1 LRAGRSAGAF
11 LLKTLLDA
19 ATLGGRTVAGPAQH
33 HQRTGPLQ
41 LLLEATG
48 LRVHLLHLPRH
59 LLETA
64 VHGLVLDGGSEDVV
78 EMGAVGEGV
87 ESLFDL
93 AAIEDDLLFHEAQT
107 VLAALQV
114 HLLDLVLPQQF
125 GVVVTLLLNG
135 PFQHALLLPDG
146 PQAKV

>member
-1 LRAGRSAGAF
+1 
-11 LLKTLLDA
+11 
-19 ATLGGRTVAGPAQH
+19 
-33 HQRTGPLQ
+33 
-41 LLLEATG
+41 
-48 LRVHLLHLPRH
+48 
-59 LLETA
+59 
-64 VHGLVLDGGSEDVV
+64 VHGLVLDGGSKDVV

-87 ESLFDL
+87 EGLFDL
-93 AAIEDDLLFHEAQT
+93 AAIENDLLFHEAQT

-114 HLLDLVLPQQF
+114 HLLDLVLPQEF